1 MNMQFSICIITNA
14 GLRGQSHRREYLL
27 RLLASLPAA
36 GFTLENSE
44 VIVAGA
50 LFDGVAC
57 THALPLA
64 DLAESGQVSALRNRA
79 IKEAQ
84 GDWIVQCDDDVIFA
98 PGYVSAVR
106 NALAEDADIVC
117 TRLLNPNG
125 TRYWDWAAFVP
136 GKGQTL
142 LPYAVHDKHVYA
154 TGGHALYRRSIFEKI
169 QWPESIRHGLN
180 EEHALAELARRNGI
194 RYRLCS
200 NAIVFLQYHHCDAEA
215 VIRGQAQANVDN
227 SCSEF
232 KALMASFQSSNSLAI
247 APNETVLTNEG
258 AQKNIRDRMGY
269 KFAPAPT
276 TRAQPTIDVS
286 ILTCCHRY
294 LQRFRVFARSI
305 CRQQYDLE
313 KVEVIV
319 ANPQSPD
326 GLSTYLSL
334 LKTTTPLPVFEE
346 VLLESTHF
354 RNRGLM
360 IQSAFERARGNVVI
374 GMDCDV
380 VLPPDFLSRIVDTVR
395 QNPNRIVGIYRNF
408 LTPKTTAS
416 ILTGALDPFA
426 NFDSLKSEDQEEV
439 QGYRGVLGY
448 CQATTH
454 DAWKQTGYPAEFDE
468 IAKSDVAFNERLA
481 KIGVTPMFLRDV
493 TVLHL
498 NHERNWM
505 GTDDFL

>member
-1 MNMQFSICIITNA
+1 MQFSICIITNA
-14 GLRGQSHRREYLL
+14 GLSGQSHRREYVL

-36 GFTLENSE
+36 GFTPENSE
-44 VIVAGA
+44 VIVVGA

-106 NALAEDADIVC
+106 NALVENADILC

-142 LPYAVHDKHVYA
+142 LPYAVHDTHVYA
-154 TGGHALYRRSIFEKI
+154 TGGHAVYRRSIFEKI

-180 EEHALAELARRNGI
+180 EEYALAELARRNEI
-194 RYRLCS
+194 CYRLCTY
-200 NAIVFLQYHHCDAEA
+200 ATVYLQYHHCDAEA
-215 VIRGQAQANVDN
+215 VIRGQAQANVDT
-227 SCSEF
+227 SCGEF
-232 KALMASFQSSNSLAI
+232 NALMASFQSSNSLAI
-247 APNETVLTNEG
+247 APRDKAPTNVG
-258 AQKNIRDRMGY
+258 AQKKLHDRIGY
-269 KFAPAPT
+269 KFVPDP
-276 TRAQPTIDVS
+276 TRAKPIIEVS

-294 LQRFRVFARSI
+294 LQRFRVFAQSI

-334 LKTTTPLPVFEE
+334 MKTATPVPLFEE
-346 VLLESTHF
+346 VLLESAQF

-360 IQSAFERARGNVVI
+360 IQKAFERARGNVVI
-374 GMDCDV
+374 G
-380 VLPPDFLSRIVDTVR
+380 VD
-395 QNPNRIVGIYRNF
+395 
-408 LTPKTTAS
+408 
-416 ILTGALDPFA
+416 
-426 NFDSLKSEDQEEV
+426 
-439 QGYRGVLGY
+439 
-448 CQATTH
+448 
-454 DAWKQTGYPAEFDE
+454 
-468 IAKSDVAFNERLA
+468 
-481 KIGVTPMFLRDV
+481 
-493 TVLHL
+493 
-498 NHERNWM
+498 
-505 GTDDFL
+505 